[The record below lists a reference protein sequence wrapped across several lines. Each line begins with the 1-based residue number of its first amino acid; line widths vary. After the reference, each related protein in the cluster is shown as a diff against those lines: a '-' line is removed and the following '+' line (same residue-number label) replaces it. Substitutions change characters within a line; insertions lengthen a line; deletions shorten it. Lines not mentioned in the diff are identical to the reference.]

1 MSLGDFRLKPSQG
14 IFSIYL
20 PEIRRRRF
28 ILGEEAISVVK
39 LSIFLDTFMRLAF
52 YHNKEV
58 IFIRLLPNNIYYLYI

>member
-20 PEIRRRRF
+20 SEIRRRRRF

-52 YHNKEV
+52 HQ
-58 IFIRLLPNNIYYLYI
+58 